1 METLMIEPSKSTP
14 KIHFD
19 PSTGKLLISGHAY
32 PENAFKFFEPILQW
46 LDLFLAENSAQFT
59 VDFELRLPYM
69 NTSST
74 KCFMILLEKLDDAY
88 RGGMQ
93 VTVRWYY
100 NPDNEREL
108 ECAEEFKEDLQLP
121 FELIPV
127 EES

>member
-19 PSTGKLLISGHAY
+19 PSTGKLLISGQAY

-46 LDLFLAENSAQFT
+46 LDHFLAENSAQIT

-93 VTVRWYY
+93 VMVRWYY
-100 NPDNEREL
+100 NPENEREL